1 MAQTATRGASPL
13 YRDIAE
19 RTQGELYIGV
29 VGPVRAGK
37 STFISNFMQQLVLPL
52 VPPGP
57 RRERIVDEL
66 PQSGSGKTIM
76 TTQPKFVPS
85 DGAATVQLPDHA
97 SARVRMVDSVG
108 YLVRGALGTQEGGD
122 ARMVSTPWSQ
132 QDMPFEEAAQ
142 LGTRKVM
149 TDHATVG
156 VVVTT
161 DGTVAELPREA
172 YVPAEEQVI
181 RELKTLGKPFAVVLN
196 SAQPES
202 RQAKELQAAMSEK
215 YDAPVTLLSAKEM
228 TAEDVQGVMRD
239 LLSAFPL
246 REMRFTLPEWVSAL
260 DDQHWLTQHIVSLVR
275 EAGAQIAR
283 MRDAEKA
290 QSAFAASEYADTPQ
304 LDQLEYGEGSAR
316 FSLPLKNGL
325 FNQILSEQCG
335 AEIESDGHLLRLL
348 KELVSAKKEYDRVAD
363 ALREAVD
370 TGYGLVAPAM
380 SDVTLYEPEVS
391 RQAGRYGIR
400 LRAKAPALHLI
411 RSDIEAEV
419 SPVLGTQE
427 QTDEF
432 AASLRDTY
440 EQDPQALLQ
449 TNFFGRSL
457 ESLISE
463 GLAGKLQ
470 RMPPDAQEK
479 VRAALTKIL
488 NEGDGGMICILL

>member
-290 QSAFAASEYADTPQ
+290 QSAFAASEDADAPQ

-391 RQAGRYGIR
+391 RQAGRYGVR

-479 VRAALTKIL
+479 VRAALTRIL

>member
-202 RQAKELQAAMSEK
+202 KQAKELQAAMSEK

-290 QSAFAASEYADTPQ
+290 QSAFAASEYVDTPQ

-391 RQAGRYGIR
+391 RQAGRYGVR

>member
-246 REMRFTLPEWVSAL
+246 REMRFALPEWVSAL

-391 RQAGRYGIR
+391 RQAGRYGVR

-479 VRAALTKIL
+479 VRATLTRIL

>member
-246 REMRFTLPEWVSAL
+246 REMRFALPEWVSAL

-275 EAGAQIAR
+275 EAGAQIVR

-391 RQAGRYGIR
+391 RQAGRYGVR

-479 VRAALTKIL
+479 VRAALTRIL

>member
-370 TGYGLVAPAM
+370 TGYGLVTPAM

-440 EQDPQALLQ
+440 EQDPQTLLQ

>member
-246 REMRFTLPEWVSAL
+246 REMRFALPEWVSAL

-275 EAGAQIAR
+275 EAGAQIVR
-283 MRDAEKA
+283 IRDAEKA
-290 QSAFAASEYADTPQ
+290 QRAFAASEYADAPQ

-391 RQAGRYGIR
+391 RQAGRYGVR

-440 EQDPQALLQ
+440 AQDPQALLQ

-479 VRAALTKIL
+479 VRAALTRIL

>member
-275 EAGAQIAR
+275 EAGAQIVR

-290 QSAFAASEYADTPQ
+290 QSAFAASEYADAPQ

-348 KELVSAKKEYDRVAD
+348 KELVSAKREYDRVAD

-391 RQAGRYGIR
+391 RQAGRYGVR

-457 ESLISE
+457 ESLIRE

-479 VRAALTKIL
+479 VRAALTRIL

>member
-215 YDAPVTLLSAKEM
+215 YDVPVTLLSAKEM

-290 QSAFAASEYADTPQ
+290 QSAFAVSEYADTPQ

-391 RQAGRYGIR
+391 RQAGRYGVR

-440 EQDPQALLQ
+440 AQDPQALLQ

-479 VRAALTKIL
+479 VRAALTRIL

>member
-391 RQAGRYGIR
+391 RQAGRYGVR

-411 RSDIEAEV
+411 RSYIEAEV

-479 VRAALTKIL
+479 VRAALTRIL

>member
-156 VVVTT
+156 VVVTS

-391 RQAGRYGIR
+391 RQAGRYGVR

-479 VRAALTKIL
+479 VRAALTRIL

>member
-122 ARMVSTPWSQ
+122 ARMVSTTWSQ

-246 REMRFTLPEWVSAL
+246 REMRFALPEWVSAL

-275 EAGAQIAR
+275 EAGAQIVR

-290 QSAFAASEYADTPQ
+290 QRAFAASEYADAPQ

-391 RQAGRYGIR
+391 RQAGRYGVR

-440 EQDPQALLQ
+440 AQDPQALLQ

-479 VRAALTKIL
+479 VRAALTRIL

>member
-275 EAGAQIAR
+275 EAGAQIVR

-290 QSAFAASEYADTPQ
+290 QRAFAASEYADAPQ

-391 RQAGRYGIR
+391 RQAGRYGVR

-440 EQDPQALLQ
+440 AQDPQALLQ

-479 VRAALTKIL
+479 VRAALTRIL

>member
-246 REMRFTLPEWVSAL
+246 REMRFALPEWVSAL

-275 EAGAQIAR
+275 EAGAQIVR

-290 QSAFAASEYADTPQ
+290 QRAFAASEYADAPQ

-348 KELVSAKKEYDRVAD
+348 KELVSDKKEYDRVAD

-391 RQAGRYGIR
+391 RQAGRYGVR

-479 VRAALTKIL
+479 VRAALTRIL

>member
-202 RQAKELQAAMSEK
+202 KQAKELQAAMSEK

-290 QSAFAASEYADTPQ
+290 QSAFAASEYADTPR

-370 TGYGLVAPAM
+370 TGYGLVTPAM

>member
-66 PQSGSGKTIM
+66 PQSGTVKTIM

-391 RQAGRYGIR
+391 RQAGRYGVR

-479 VRAALTKIL
+479 VRAALTRIL

>member
-66 PQSGSGKTIM
+66 PQSGSGKTII

-391 RQAGRYGIR
+391 RQAGRYGVR

-479 VRAALTKIL
+479 VRAALTRIL

>member
-246 REMRFTLPEWVSAL
+246 REMRFALPEWVSAL

-275 EAGAQIAR
+275 EAGAQIVR

-290 QSAFAASEYADTPQ
+290 QRAFAASEYADAPQ

-391 RQAGRYGIR
+391 RQAGRYGVR

-440 EQDPQALLQ
+440 AQDPQALLQ

-479 VRAALTKIL
+479 VRAALTRIL

>member
-202 RQAKELQAAMSEK
+202 KQAKELQAAMSEK

-275 EAGAQIAR
+275 EAGAQIVR

-290 QSAFAASEYADTPQ
+290 QRAFAASEYADAPQ

-391 RQAGRYGIR
+391 RQAGRYGVR

-479 VRAALTKIL
+479 VRAALTRIL

>member
-172 YVPAEEQVI
+172 YAPAEEQVI

-391 RQAGRYGIR
+391 RQAGRYGVR

-479 VRAALTKIL
+479 VRAALTRIL

>member
-304 LDQLEYGEGSAR
+304 LDQLEYGEGSVR

-391 RQAGRYGIR
+391 RQAGRYGVR

-427 QTDEF
+427 QTDDF

-479 VRAALTKIL
+479 VRAALTRIL

>member
-391 RQAGRYGIR
+391 RQAGRYGVR

-427 QTDEF
+427 QTDDF

-479 VRAALTKIL
+479 VRAALTRIL

>member
-202 RQAKELQAAMSEK
+202 KQAKELQAAMSEK

-275 EAGAQIAR
+275 EAGTQIAR

-290 QSAFAASEYADTPQ
+290 QGAFAASEYADTPQ

-370 TGYGLVAPAM
+370 TGYGLVTPAM

-411 RSDIEAEV
+411 RSDIEAEI

>member
-122 ARMVSTPWSQ
+122 ARLVSTPWSQ

-215 YDAPVTLLSAKEM
+215 YDAPVMLLSAKEM

-348 KELVSAKKEYDRVAD
+348 KELVSAKREYDRVAD

-391 RQAGRYGIR
+391 RQAGRYGVR

-427 QTDEF
+427 QTDDF

-457 ESLISE
+457 ESLIRE

-479 VRAALTKIL
+479 VRAALTRIL

>member
-246 REMRFTLPEWVSAL
+246 REMRFALPEWVSAL

-275 EAGAQIAR
+275 EAGAQIVR

-290 QSAFAASEYADTPQ
+290 QRAFAASEYADAPQ

-391 RQAGRYGIR
+391 RQAGRYGVR

-479 VRAALTKIL
+479 VRAALTRIL

>member
-391 RQAGRYGIR
+391 RQAGRYGVR

-411 RSDIEAEV
+411 RSDIEVEV

-449 TNFFGRSL
+449 NNFFGRSL

-479 VRAALTKIL
+479 VRAALTRIL

>member
-275 EAGAQIAR
+275 EAGAQIVR

-290 QSAFAASEYADTPQ
+290 QRAFAASEYADAPQ
-304 LDQLEYGEGSAR
+304 LDQLEYGDGSAR

-348 KELVSAKKEYDRVAD
+348 KELVSAKREYDRVAD

-391 RQAGRYGIR
+391 RQAGRYGVR

-457 ESLISE
+457 ESLIRE

-479 VRAALTKIL
+479 VRAALTRIL

>member
-228 TAEDVQGVMRD
+228 TAENVQGVMRD

-391 RQAGRYGIR
+391 RQAGRYGVR

-479 VRAALTKIL
+479 VRAALTRIL

>member
-275 EAGAQIAR
+275 EAGAQIVR

>member
-275 EAGAQIAR
+275 EAGAQIVR

-348 KELVSAKKEYDRVAD
+348 KELVSDKKEYDRVAD

-391 RQAGRYGIR
+391 RQAGRYGVR

-479 VRAALTKIL
+479 VRAALTRIL

>member
-228 TAEDVQGVMRD
+228 TAENVQGVMRD

-275 EAGAQIAR
+275 EAGAQIVR

-348 KELVSAKKEYDRVAD
+348 KELVSAKREYDRVAD

-391 RQAGRYGIR
+391 RQAGRYGVR

-479 VRAALTKIL
+479 VRAALTRIL

>member
-246 REMRFTLPEWVSAL
+246 REMRFALPEWVSAL

-275 EAGAQIAR
+275 EAGAQIVR

-290 QSAFAASEYADTPQ
+290 QRAFAASEYADAPQ

-335 AEIESDGHLLRLL
+335 AEIDSDGHLLRLL

-391 RQAGRYGIR
+391 RQAGRYGVR

-440 EQDPQALLQ
+440 AQDPQALLQ

-479 VRAALTKIL
+479 VRAALTRIL

>member
-275 EAGAQIAR
+275 EAGAQIVR

-391 RQAGRYGIR
+391 RQAGRYGVR

-419 SPVLGTQE
+419 SPVMGTQE

-479 VRAALTKIL
+479 VRAALTRIL